1 MKPRT
6 KAIHGGYAGDPATGA
21 TAVPVYQTAAYAY
34 ATAGDLA
41 DVFAG
46 RAPGDVYS
54 RISNPT
60 TQALEKRLADLE
72 AGWKGPVTGCI
83 ATASGMAAIT
93 AAMMGLL
100 RSGDEILS
108 ANGIFGGTISL
119 FNNTLGRFG
128 VTATYANA
136 DKADAFSKGING
148 RTKVIFLESIGNPR
162 MNVPDIEGIAQVA
175 HEHNIPLVVDT
186 TLTPPPIVQAGL
198 LGADIVVLST
208 SKYINGHGTAIG
220 GALADTGNYD
230 WSRGLFPDLRQ
241 AALRLG
247 AFAFLGHQRR
257 VVCRDLGGCPAP
269 MNSFLMIQGLETLG
283 PRMDLHCSNARHLA
297 AQLSRHPEVSWVNYP
312 GLKSSPYHDR
322 VRRWFGGS
330 GGGVLTFS
338 LGTRQ
343 RAMAFVNAL
352 RLVKNMTNI
361 GDAKTLV
368 LHPATT
374 IYQEYTDEER
384 RAFGV
389 HDDMLRVS
397 AGIEDIEDIIEDF
410 EQAIAA
416 AIGFATAAKEAT

>member
-6 KAIHGGYAGDPATGA
+6 QAIHGGHTADPVTGA

-34 ATAGDLA
+34 GTAEELA

-72 AGWKGPVTGCI
+72 AGQKGPATGCI

-93 AAMMGLL
+93 ATMMGLL

-119 FNNTLGRFG
+119 FSNTLGRFG
-128 VTATYANA
+128 VTTTYANA
-136 DKADAFSKGING
+136 DKADSFGKRIGE

-162 MNVPDIEGIAQVA
+162 MNVPDIEGIAHAA
-175 HEHNIPLVVDT
+175 HERNIPLVVDT
-186 TLTPPPIVQAGL
+186 TLTPPTIVQSGL
-198 LGADIVVLST
+198 LGADIVVFST

-220 GALADTGNYD
+220 GALVDTGNYD
-230 WSRGLFPDLRQ
+230 WGRGLFPDLRQ
-241 AALRLG
+241 TALRLG
-247 AFAFLGHQRR
+247 RFAFLGHLRK
-257 VVCRDLGGCPAP
+257 VIYRDLGGCPAP
-269 MNSFLMIQGLETLG
+269 MNSFLMLQGLETLG
-283 PRMDLHCSNARHLA
+283 PRMDLHCSNAQRLA
-297 AQLSRHPEVSWVNYP
+297 SELSRHPEISWVNYP
-312 GLKSSPYHDR
+312 GLNSSPYNDR
-322 VRRWFGGS
+322 AQRWFGGS
-330 GGGVLTFS
+330 AGGVLTFS

-352 RLVKNMTNI
+352 RLAKNMTNI

-374 IYQEYTDEER
+374 IYQEYTDEDR
-384 RAFGV
+384 KAVGV

-397 AGIEDIEDIIEDF
+397 VGIEDIDDIIEDF

-416 AIGFATAAKEAT
+416 ATGFATAVKEAT